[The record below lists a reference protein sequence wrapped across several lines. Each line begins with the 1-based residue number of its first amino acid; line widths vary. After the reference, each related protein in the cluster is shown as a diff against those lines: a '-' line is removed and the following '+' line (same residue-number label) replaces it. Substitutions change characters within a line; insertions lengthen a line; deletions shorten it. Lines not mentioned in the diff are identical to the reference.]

1 MPFIP
6 INKFLLIKSKK
17 GGKDFYKIL
26 NNNIDKP
33 TSQPKWENTYNIE
46 QETCK
51 VIYVSPFTLPKS
63 TKLQW
68 FQVRINHRILPTR
81 KLLHKMKYVQN
92 STCNS
97 CGKEETISHL
107 LWTCPESQS
116 LIKKLTTCSCLINK
130 NVNLSFIE
138 ESFSFNI
145 GNTYTTAD
153 LYLFIIIKL
162 YIYAMK
168 RLISIYH
175 LLHFSEKVSIYTAWN
190 STQQQEKTVSTNES
204 KNGLNTDIIYC
215 QFIECSQNFPDN
227 TNIIP

>member
-1 MPFIP
+1 MVLLILQKKNLKMPFIP

-17 GGKDFYKIL
+17 DGKDFYKIL

-46 QETCK
+46 QEICK
-51 VIYVSPFTLPKS
+51 DIYVSPFTLPKS

-68 FQVRINHRILPTR
+68 FQVHINHRILPTR

-116 LIKKLTTCSCLINK
+116 LIKQLTSCLINK

-168 RLISIYH
+168 RLNQP
-175 LLHFSEKVSIYTAWN
+175 LLHFSEKLSIYTALN
-190 STQQQEKTVSTNES
+190 STQQQEKTVSTN
-204 KNGLNTDIIYC
+204 
-215 QFIECSQNFPDN
+215 
-227 TNIIP
+227 